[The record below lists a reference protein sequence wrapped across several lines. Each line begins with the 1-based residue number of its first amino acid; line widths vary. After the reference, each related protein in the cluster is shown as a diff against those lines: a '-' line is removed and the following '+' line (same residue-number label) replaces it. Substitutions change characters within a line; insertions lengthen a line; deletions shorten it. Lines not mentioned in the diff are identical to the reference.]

1 MGGGRESA
9 EKIKDI
15 NTKKTVMS
23 MLSTERMDQ
32 QQNAKRTPVAGKPKK
47 PATKGEV
54 LSHEK
59 KRLVNVVVESRLREV
74 VGETEAGGDE
84 EKERVLKE
92 NAGTNFKLQP
102 YEGKYDTDEYVRE
115 VIKRDTGHIISLKT
129 ADSINKRHDDKIK
142 VSTLI
147 YKSDLQEMHLN
158 KIELPKYKPHMI
170 DIQSR
175 EKKSMKDTSRQ
186 REIEVLTN
194 KLYRVD
200 KVKNEMSK
208 YSTNNYID
216 GSVSR
221 KVDSMISDM
230 KVNVM
235 MADDR
240 MNEDMYEQDDD
251 LRVSGVE
258 DVKGGSDGEVENGKR
273 GNVVVKEDEFDD
285 EVDVRP
291 SLLEGDNVDIGQ
303 EDGNND
309 DNLGDDNNL
318 VIDEENEDSK
328 QEEGENDD
336 DNGDSKRDDEEM
348 NIGLELE
355 EENSQDDNKVDH
367 NDNSNDGGFEFRMD
381 ENIEQDNKSINKK
394 KDDGKKNHH
403 KQKVLNDNTEP
414 LNKQDNGIN
423 SNIEDYLKKR
433 VESKGKNP
441 KQLKVEN
448 KKLPEPE
455 LKGNN
460 KKSIKK
466 KTKNDDKDFEELEIN
481 SDIDMR
487 FLESYEYQYDND
499 NNTNE
504 EEIIEQKDEEKE
516 ANKVE
521 IQDTIQPSIH
531 LDDKNRETII
541 QEKMKKKQEEID
553 RKYSIKTV
561 KIEDTIDKIKQR
573 ERELKIK
580 WEEEE
585 KLKEAKRRRE
595 EALFKQSL
603 NPIQLSKLHIQESCN
618 MIEDIKNKVSKI
630 DVHESI
636 VHKETMDKINSRFKH
651 HAPLPA
657 SKVATG
663 ISFGPI
669 NPTNAYPVVNGSKNT
684 HEGEKRRENK
694 DALMDTRD
702 RMKNMLDDAEKN
714 IRYKYN
720 DASTDVRPISL
731 HDASYRIQYPL
742 SDDHTNKVGK
752 GERGGT
758 TGESRK
764 GEKKSMVS
772 PQLDEDTRNRII
784 RDIIKKPSEDHA
796 YTHPWLEFD

>member
-1 MGGGRESA
+1 MGGGKESA

-129 ADSINKRHDDKIK
+129 ADSINKRHDEKIK

-158 KIELPKYKPHMI
+158 KIDLPKYKPHMI

-216 GSVSR
+216 GTVSR

-303 EDGNND
+303 DDGNND

-318 VIDEENEDSK
+318 VINEENEDSK

-348 NIGLELE
+348 NIGLEVE
-355 EENSQDDNKVDH
+355 QENSQDDNKVDD

-394 KDDGKKNHH
+394 K
-403 KQKVLNDNTEP
+403 
-414 LNKQDNGIN
+414 
-423 SNIEDYLKKR
+423 
-433 VESKGKNP
+433 
-441 KQLKVEN
+441 
-448 KKLPEPE
+448 
-455 LKGNN
+455 
-460 KKSIKK
+460 
-466 KTKNDDKDFEELEIN
+466 
-481 SDIDMR
+481 M
-487 FLESYEYQYDND
+487 
-499 NNTNE
+499 
-504 EEIIEQKDEEKE
+504 
-516 ANKVE
+516 
-521 IQDTIQPSIH
+521 
-531 LDDKNRETII
+531 
-541 QEKMKKKQEEID
+541 M
-553 RKYSIKTV
+553 V
-561 KIEDTIDKIKQR
+561 K
-573 ERELKIK
+573 
-580 WEEEE
+580 
-585 KLKEAKRRRE
+585 
-595 EALFKQSL
+595 
-603 NPIQLSKLHIQESCN
+603 
-618 MIEDIKNKVSKI
+618 
-630 DVHESI
+630 
-636 VHKETMDKINSRFKH
+636 
-651 HAPLPA
+651 
-657 SKVATG
+657 
-663 ISFGPI
+663 
-669 NPTNAYPVVNGSKNT
+669 
-684 HEGEKRRENK
+684 
-694 DALMDTRD
+694 
-702 RMKNMLDDAEKN
+702 
-714 IRYKYN
+714 
-720 DASTDVRPISL
+720 
-731 HDASYRIQYPL
+731 
-742 SDDHTNKVGK
+742 
-752 GERGGT
+752 
-758 TGESRK
+758 
-764 GEKKSMVS
+764 
-772 PQLDEDTRNRII
+772 RII
-784 RDIIKKPSEDHA
+784 INKR
-796 YTHPWLEFD
+796 